1 MNDFLKQ
8 LLRYILIGVIVV
20 YIDFFIYQFLIKNI
34 EVDSSISK
42 RFSYIIGAS
51 FSFFLNKSI
60 TFKSSAVKLREPL
73 LFIIVY
79 FVGFVSN
86 SLVHDILINY
96 VEGNTPFYVSTL
108 FSILINYLGQK
119 FIVFKK

>member
-96 VEGNTPFYVSTL
+96 VE
-108 FSILINYLGQK
+108 LGGDMLAYCDS
-119 FIVFKK
+119 V